1 MNFQARV
8 TAAIMLQLDGAI
20 SVVEERRCNCKF
32 LDQKSTL
39 LQNIFPGGLSM
50 LIGPS
55 SAWRFGEKPPEL
67 STEHQPGLYIESY
80 QILPIITS
88 IESSWSL
95 NY

>member
-1 MNFQARV
+1 
-8 TAAIMLQLDGAI
+8 
-20 SVVEERRCNCKF
+20 
-32 LDQKSTL
+32 
-39 LQNIFPGGLSM
+39 M